1 MAYVSKEMKTQL
13 VAEIKKVMPK
23 DWKASYA
30 IKNYST
36 LVVTISK
43 APINLHETFSNMRD
57 DKENYTVSEYHFK
70 EKCQNKEIT
79 EILEKIFNAMNG
91 QNYDN
96 SDVMTDYFDVGYYT
110 ELQFG
115 KWDKDFIS
123 TK

>member
-1 MAYVSKEMKTQL
+1 MAYVSKEMKTKL

-43 APINLHETFSNMRD
+43 APIILTETFD
-57 DKENYTVSEYHFK
+57 DVRKDNQYSVNEYHFQSHCKDK
-70 EKCQNKEIT
+70 EVLKT
-79 EILEKIFNAMNG
+79 LENIINAMNG

-96 SDVMTDYFDVGYYT
+96 SDRMTDYFDVGYYI

-115 KWDKDFIS
+115 SWKKDFES